1 MFLQNSEREQFFVHV
16 YGVLAI
22 YMCVYV
28 DLFLLLS
35 FYMLKYT
42 GSVHSKAHTEFE
54 EKES

>member
-22 YMCVYV
+22 YMSVYV
-28 DLFLLLS
+28 DIFLLVS